1 MSVVE
6 TPTTISIM
14 TDTVDAVNA
23 KLNEYIDQ
31 IQTDCKSDLESYIRE
46 KMTIYYGKQ
55 LNQTFPTF
63 TVNNIINRNGRS
75 FLYPRCLFDIDII
88 YVSNFEPC
96 RGENF
101 FKQLIITP
109 CMIQIKRCKCI
120 NFNWENRPQTGNPCN
135 YEYDIQYGGTQ
146 TNPID
151 VNNPSIQILIDLT
164 LKVFPMRHATEGVPA
179 QPVYYGDAI
188 YKSFVEMTKTFETHP
203 LRYVQTDSKLISDL
217 NAQRESVRN
226 KKEQIAEDI
235 AQNIKD
241 NKYLDEMTAQ
251 LKLEKQELQDYRN
264 IKQEIEKCNILKRQ
278 LVIVKAGLAK
288 EQAQLVLDKAQF
300 EKEQT
305 ESLNIDLDDE
315 LFQFN
320 T

>member
-55 LNQTFPTF
+55 LNQTFPVLTSRTSPGHPVYQCPQDCIYARWF
-63 TVNNIINRNGRS
+63 GNARSDRCGNGSKLVFYITVPVIKLVS
-75 FLYPRCLFDIDII
+75 SSQQYPGNVDRHSIDI
-88 YVSNFEPC
+88 S
-96 RGENF
+96 
-101 FKQLIITP
+101 
-109 CMIQIKRCKCI
+109 
-120 NFNWENRPQTGNPCN
+120 
-135 YEYDIQYGGTQ
+135 
-146 TNPID
+146 
-151 VNNPSIQILIDLT
+151 NPSIQILIDII
-164 LKVFPMRHATEGVPA
+164 LKVFPGNCNTYTNVVPSCFGHAL
-179 QPVYYGDAI
+179 

-235 AQNIKD
+235 SQNIKD